1 MEGFSL
7 LDIAF
12 KDFKTKRSRSVM
24 VIIGVMTCVLLIG
37 VVSLITYEISEGL
50 QGDANS
56 LAGKF
61 LFEANGTGYPPVG
74 SVISENMS
82 NQVLANNV
90 VNPSNSTALLIV
102 PLPHGSSTSEIMVGL
117 TPGEEQAYISGVKVN
132 GSDSLIDG
140 SNNSVIL
147 GAQAASAYNVTVG
160 DTFTVNDQQFKVIG
174 VLNKQGIGIS
184 TTLDYSVIASLPF
197 VQNFAQRP
205 DLVSADVIT
214 PNNGVSLNDAENTIQ
229 NSYNNSYSIYN
240 QTDAFNTLN
249 TNDSILF
256 VFLDMISVMIFA
268 VSTILIMVVM
278 MMSVKEKTKDIG
290 TMRALGT
297 SKRNI
302 LSLIM
307 YESFIISGIGGII
320 GIILI
325 IPIHNLLIILN
336 GSTSYN
342 YSIPL
347 PILFEII
354 LVVLV
359 IGTFSGLIPAY
370 LAMRIS
376 PMEALRYE

>member
-1 MEGFSL
+1 M

-12 KDFKTKRSRSVM
+12 KDFKAKRSRSVM
-24 VIIGVMTCVLLIG
+24 VVIGVMTCVLLIG
-37 VVSLITYEISEGL
+37 VVSIVTSEISEGL

-74 SVISENMS
+74 SLIPENMS
-82 NQVLANNV
+82 NQVLANSV
-90 VNPSNSTALLIV
+90 VNPSKSTALLII
-102 PLPHGSSTSEIMVGL
+102 PLPHGSSTSAIMVGL

-132 GSDSLIDG
+132 GSDSLVG
-140 SNNSVIL
+140 ESNNSVIL

-160 DTFTVNDQQFKVIG
+160 DTFTVNNQQLKVIG
-174 VLNKQGIGIS
+174 VLNKQGTGIS
-184 TTLDYSVIASLPF
+184 TTLDYSVIAPISF
-197 VQNFAQRP
+197 VQNFSQRP
-205 DLVSADVIT
+205 DLISADIIT
-214 PNNGVSLNDAENTIQ
+214 PNNGVSLNDAENTLQ
-229 NSYNNSYSIYN
+229 NSYNNSYAVYTQN
-240 QTDAFNTLN
+240 DALNTLN
-249 TNDSILF
+249 TNDSS
-256 VFLDMISVMIFA
+256 VFEFLNMITAMIFI

-297 SKRNI
+297 SRTKI
-302 LSLIM
+302 MLLIM

-325 IPIHNLLIILN
+325 IPLHNLLIILN
-336 GSTSYN
+336 GSTSFN
-342 YSIPL
+342 YSIPI

-359 IGTFSGLIPAY
+359 IGIFSGLIPAY

-376 PMEALRYE
+376 PIEALRYE